1 MSMSK
6 LHMSRNQCFLVVQ
19 KLISAKINTSNEYRL
34 RGNLKTKVFL
44 VAPEFQKHKKE
55 KQNS

>member
-34 RGNLKTKVFL
+34 RGNLKTKVIFGCT
-44 VAPEFQKHKKE
+44 
-55 KQNS
+55 